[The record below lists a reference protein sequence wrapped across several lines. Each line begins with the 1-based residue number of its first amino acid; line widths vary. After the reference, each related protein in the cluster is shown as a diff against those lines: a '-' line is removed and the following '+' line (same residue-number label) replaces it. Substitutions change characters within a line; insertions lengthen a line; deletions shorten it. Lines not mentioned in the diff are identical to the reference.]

1 MASTYST
8 SLRIQLI
15 ATGDQPGIW
24 GATTNTNLGTLIEQA
39 ITGYQSISVAGL
51 STYTL
56 TNLNG
61 VSDQARNAVL
71 SFTGALSG
79 DCTVTAPAVQ
89 KVYIINNSTTGN
101 HNIIITTGSG
111 TTVSVPM
118 GQTYIV
124 YSDATNFYFASNFN
138 SANVQITGGTIDGTT
153 IGGTTPAAGTFTS
166 LSATT
171 ASLPTVTSNMSF
183 SSTGAIKLP
192 SGTTAQEPGTA
203 VAGMIRY
210 NTDNNSFEGY
220 NGTTWGSISG
230 GNSTSTGLWQNIY
243 TINTNQSVLSGYNA
257 SSVGP
262 ITISSGVSVT
272 VPTGST
278 WLVL

>member
-8 SLRIQLI
+8 SLRLQLI

-24 GATTNTNLGTLIEQA
+24 GTTTNTNLGTLLEQA
-39 ITGYQSISVAGL
+39 ITGYRAISVAGL

-56 TNLNG
+56 SNLNG
-61 VSDQARNAVL
+61 LSDESRNAVL

-79 DCTVTAPAVQ
+79 DCTVTAPAVN
-89 KVYIINNSTTGN
+89 KVYIINNATTGN

-118 GQTYIV
+118 NQTYIV
-124 YSDATNFYFASNFN
+124 YSDSTNFYFASNFN
-138 SANVQITGGTIDGTT
+138 SANVAITGGTIDGTT
-153 IGGTTPAAGTFTS
+153 IGGSTPAAGTFTT
-166 LSATT
+166 LSV
-171 ASLPTVTSNMSF
+171 PTVTSNTVF

-192 SGTTAQEPGTA
+192 SGTTAQEPGTPT
-203 VAGMIRY
+203 AGMIRY
-210 NTDNNSFEGY
+210 NSDTNSFEGY
-220 NGTTWGSISG
+220 NGVVWGSLG
-230 GNSTSTGLWQNIY
+230 GSNSTATGFWQNIQVI
-243 TINTNQSVLSGYNA
+243 TGAQAIQSGYNA

-262 ITISSGVSVT
+262 ITIGAGGSVA
-272 VPTGST
+272 VPSGST